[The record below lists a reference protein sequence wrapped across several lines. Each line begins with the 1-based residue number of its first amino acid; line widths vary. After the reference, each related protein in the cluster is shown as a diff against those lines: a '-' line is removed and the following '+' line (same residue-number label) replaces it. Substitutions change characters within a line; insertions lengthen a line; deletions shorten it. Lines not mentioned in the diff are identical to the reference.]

1 MERTRVEMDLNGCF
15 GSLKLPR
22 RNLKF
27 EVLINTER
35 ERERERSVWGS
46 LLLRLHLHNK
56 KQITISY

>member
-35 ERERERSVWGS
+35 ERERERERGACGGHC
-46 LLLRLHLHNK
+46 LNAPAAAPPP
-56 KQITISY
+56 